1 MTAVFDNE
9 PRNRELCKLIK
20 KTIDQGRKVV
30 IWPSNIR
37 HKDINDMIM
46 SGMTKEEVQQ
56 IIIENSFSMAE
67 AQLRFV
73 KWRKTNA

>member
-1 MTAVFDNE
+1 
-9 PRNRELCKLIK
+9 
-20 KTIDQGRKVV
+20 
-30 IWPSNIR
+30 
-37 HKDINDMIM
+37 MIM